1 MPASWAQTREAHR
14 LAVREQVLAS
24 AVALLR
30 ERGAAALTMSAL
42 ATHAGVS
49 RATLYNHF
57 PDLEHVLL
65 AWVSDELAAFRA
77 DLDERLRGVDD
88 PLDALGVYLLA
99 QAEYFT
105 SAEQRFS
112 MSGLASGPLGPHFG
126 AALGEL
132 FGWLHG
138 RIRQMLADAAD
149 AGRLHADLD
158 LDLHTEL
165 VLGLVDGTRRA
176 LIAGSLT
183 SEQAADVVLRL
194 LRDGIVR
201 DPAPPA
207 G

>member
-1 MPASWAQTREAHR
+1 MPASWAETREAHR
-14 LAVREQVLAS
+14 LAVREQVVTS

-65 AWVSDELAAFRA
+65 AWVGDELAAFRTE
-77 DLDERLRGVDD
+77 LDARLRGIED
-88 PLDALGVYLLA
+88 PLDALGVYLLV

-112 MSGLASGPLGPHFG
+112 MSGLTAGPLGPHLG

-132 FGWLHG
+132 FTWLHG
-138 RIRQMLADAAD
+138 RVRAMLADAAE
-149 AGRLHADLD
+149 AGRVRADLD

-165 VLGLVDGTRRA
+165 VVGLVDGTRRA
-176 LIAGSLT
+176 LLAGSLT
-183 SEQAADVVLRL
+183 PQQAADVVLRL
-194 LRDGIVR
+194 LREGIVR
-201 DPAPPA
+201 D
-207 G
+207 

>member
-1 MPASWAQTREAHR
+1 VSASWAATREAHR

-42 ATHAGVS
+42 ATRAGVS

-57 PDLEHVLL
+57 PDLDHVLV
-65 AWVSDELAAFRA
+65 AWMRDELARFQA
-77 DLDERLRGVDD
+77 DLDARLLGVED

-105 SAEQRFS
+105 SAEQRYS
-112 MSGLASGPLGPHFG
+112 MSGLAAGPLGPRVG

-138 RIRQMLADAAD
+138 RIRAMLADAEA
-149 AGRLHADLD
+149 AGRLRADLD

-176 LIAGSLT
+176 LIAGTLT
-183 SEQAADVVLRL
+183 PHQAADVVLRL

-201 DPAPPA
+201 EPAPPA
-207 G
+207 T